1 MNAIIADHLRKNR
14 VCRIDL
20 KGDSRVVDVINSN
33 KNVYLDSAAERDQ
46 IGITLI
52 ILDREQRGQLAQVA
66 GQTNATRINI
76 HFTGFHSFIDF
87 RKFQNKSFKFKNIF
101 AVKFSRKHFPQSF

>member
-1 MNAIIADHLRKNR
+1 MKINVAVPQSRSFVIVFLCFNFIFELLSKKVFSGNALQFESASRFNVINAIIADHLRKNR

-52 ILDREQRGQLAQVA
+52 ILDREQ
-66 GQTNATRINI
+66 
-76 HFTGFHSFIDF
+76 
-87 RKFQNKSFKFKNIF
+87 
-101 AVKFSRKHFPQSF
+101 